1 MLTALIT
8 GITGQDGLY
17 LAELLIK
24 KGYRVI
30 GAVRYQGSP
39 VRLAPVLLDN
49 IELVDWDMMDQDRMV
64 AVLKE
69 YHPTEIYNLAGYSSG
84 ARMYDD
90 PIAMQEVNGLAI
102 TRMLDAIL
110 QVDINMRF
118 CQASSREI
126 FGEADESPQNELT
139 KAGPRSPYGWAK
151 LYADSNICTYRQ
163 KYDIYACSAILYNHE
178 SPYRGLEFVT
188 RKITY
193 EAAKI
198 RLGLAE
204 ELYLGNLDTS
214 RDWGYAGDYVRAMWL
229 MMQREHASDYI
240 VATGKTHSVRELC
253 EVAFSH
259 LGLSYRD
266 FVRVD
271 ASVYRPSEPI
281 LLVGDATKAKNE
293 LGWAPTITFNE
304 MIKMMVD
311 ADIDRLKKL

>member
-118 CQASSREI
+118 CQATSREI
-126 FGEADESPQNELT
+126 FGEAYESP
-139 KAGPRSPYGWAK
+139 
-151 LYADSNICTYRQ
+151 
-163 KYDIYACSAILYNHE
+163 
-178 SPYRGLEFVT
+178 
-188 RKITY
+188 
-193 EAAKI
+193 
-198 RLGLAE
+198 
-204 ELYLGNLDTS
+204 
-214 RDWGYAGDYVRAMWL
+214 
-229 MMQREHASDYI
+229 
-240 VATGKTHSVRELC
+240 
-253 EVAFSH
+253 
-259 LGLSYRD
+259 
-266 FVRVD
+266 
-271 ASVYRPSEPI
+271 
-281 LLVGDATKAKNE
+281 
-293 LGWAPTITFNE
+293 
-304 MIKMMVD
+304 
-311 ADIDRLKKL
+311 

>member
-1 MLTALIT
+1 M
-8 GITGQDGLY
+8 
-17 LAELLIK
+17 
-24 KGYRVI
+24 
-30 GAVRYQGSP
+30 
-39 VRLAPVLLDN
+39 
-49 IELVDWDMMDQDRMV
+49 
-64 AVLKE
+64 
-69 YHPTEIYNLAGYSSG
+69 
-84 ARMYDD
+84 
-90 PIAMQEVNGLAI
+90 
-102 TRMLDAIL
+102 
-110 QVDINMRF
+110 
-118 CQASSREI
+118 
-126 FGEADESPQNELT
+126 
-139 KAGPRSPYGWAK
+139 
-151 LYADSNICTYRQ
+151 
-163 KYDIYACSAILYNHE
+163 
-178 SPYRGLEFVT
+178 T

-198 RLGLAE
+198 RVGLAE